1 MCENLVSRKVCENKC
16 CFVLQYSDAVW
27 FHSWLQ
33 IRLELHRDVAIRCMV
48 LPCRPSLWRA
58 RMRLEYNYINWP
70 RIQKQL
76 DEVIFAHLSKIVFS
90 KLAASKRLR
99 SKHSRYFK
107 NGCSAQKTVHLEVKW
122 MSAESRESQAV
133 KDSKAA
139 ICVAAQL
146 LLCQLSEKVKPGDPC
161 CSGEM
166 TVLIF
171 QLGKP
176 SYWSTITRSS
186 KLAYAG
192 FCFHNGDLV
201 PGAECILLFPDWGL
215 HYSYR
220 NQQVRLFRFQHFD
233 SLTVSTSALVSWMSL
248 SCEGNGLWLW
258 RMVGEGKRK
267 GLGRQDLDDSVLSLT
282 KALFRVTIGMPCYF
296 GYPTSRSCSVAH
308 SFVPMAALLDLS
320 LIRPR
325 PRHGTRGTETETEIE
340 TEIGTETADAITRQ
354 HLSMSETRAR
364 LYKSYI
370 P

>member
-1 MCENLVSRKVCENKC
+1 
-16 CFVLQYSDAVW
+16 
-27 FHSWLQ
+27 
-33 IRLELHRDVAIRCMV
+33 
-48 LPCRPSLWRA
+48 
-58 RMRLEYNYINWP
+58 
-70 RIQKQL
+70 
-76 DEVIFAHLSKIVFS
+76 
-90 KLAASKRLR
+90 
-99 SKHSRYFK
+99 
-107 NGCSAQKTVHLEVKW
+107 

-258 RMVGEGKRK
+258 WMVGEGKRK
-267 GLGRQDLDDSVLSLT
+267 GLGRQDLDDSVW
-282 KALFRVTIGMPCYF
+282 AWQRHYF
-296 GYPTSRSCSVAH
+296 VSPLVCHAILDILHLNPVQWHIRLCPWLRCWIWA
-308 SFVPMAALLDLS
+308 SFVRGRDMAREGQ
-320 LIRPR
+320 RPR
-325 PRHGTRGTETETEIE
+325 QRS
-340 TEIGTETADAITRQ
+340 RQ
-354 HLSMSETRAR
+354 RSGQRPPTQSQGSTFPCQKRKLG
-364 LYKSYI
+364 YI
-370 P
+370 